1 MRYIQK
7 GFTLIELVLTV
18 AIIIIVLMV
27 GIPSLKE
34 MRLRNL
40 MTTHL
45 NEFIAMQRMA
55 RQFALFNRTN
65 VTFCASIDGRTCTSK
80 KYWGEG
86 ALVFIDRNG
95 NRKFDNEDKIVRYF
109 QSNTEEIQVT
119 WRAFQ
124 NKSYLQFG
132 ANGWTKNQNGTFR
145 FCFKGE
151 SARFNRAV
159 IITKIGRAR
168 LSRDVDGDGFHED
181 GNGKVIEC

>member
-80 KYWGEG
+80 K
-86 ALVFIDRNG
+86 
-95 NRKFDNEDKIVRYF
+95 
-109 QSNTEEIQVT
+109 
-119 WRAFQ
+119 
-124 NKSYLQFG
+124 
-132 ANGWTKNQNGTFR
+132 
-145 FCFKGE
+145 
-151 SARFNRAV
+151 
-159 IITKIGRAR
+159 
-168 LSRDVDGDGFHED
+168 
-181 GNGKVIEC
+181 

>member
-1 MRYIQK
+1 MIYRQQ
-7 GFTLIELVLTV
+7 GFTIVELVATMVTV
-18 AIIIIVLMV
+18 IIVLFL

-34 MRLRNL
+34 MSLRTQ

-45 NEFIAMQRMA
+45 NEFIAMQRTA
-55 RQFALFNRTN
+55 RQLALFNKTN
-65 VTFCASIDGRTCTSK
+65 VTFCASIDGNTCISK
-80 KYWGEG
+80 KYWSEG
-86 ALVFIDRNG
+86 ALVFIDHDG
-95 NRKFDNEDKIVRYF
+95 DHKLDSEDKAVRFF
-109 QSNTEEIQVT
+109 QSNAKELQVT

-132 ANGWTKNQNGTFR
+132 ANGWTNNQNGTFR

-168 LSRDVDGDGFHED
+168 LSTDVDGDGFHED
-181 GNGKVIEC
+181 GDGEIIEC

>member
-1 MRYIQK
+1 MTFRQK
-7 GFTLIELVLTV
+7 GFTIVELIV
-18 AIIIIVLMV
+18 AMAIMIIVLFV
-27 GIPSLKE
+27 GMPSLKE
-34 MRLRNL
+34 MSLRNQ
-40 MTTHL
+40 MTTHI

-55 RQFALFNRTN
+55 RQLALFNKTN
-65 VTFCASIDGRTCTSK
+65 VTFCASLDGRACISK
-80 KYWGEG
+80 KYWSEG
-86 ALVFIDRNG
+86 ALVFVDHNGDR
-95 NRKFDNEDKIVRYF
+95 KLDKEDKIVRFF
-109 QSNTEEIQVT
+109 QANAKELQVT

-168 LSRDVDGDGFHED
+168 LSTDADRDGFHED
-181 GNGKVIEC
+181 GAGEVISC